1 MKYLTLITSLIAVFF
16 WLQNKE
22 ENQAP
27 TTAITTAKVKASA
40 ASESKKHWLA
50 RFYPEAGNQIAQ
62 AAEVPA
68 AESMAEAR
76 INGESRTPPIVRQE
90 QKVAATPA
98 ELADHAAY
106 QQYEAR
112 QNEQE
117 LAAFSKAVPAQIAQL
132 QEDIR
137 KGKNLGIA
145 PELIAQ
151 QERKVAELLAMR
163 QQVLMAHPEINPAQ

>member
-1 MKYLTLITSLIAVFF
+1 MKYLILIAGLIAVFF
-16 WLQNKE
+16 WLHTKE
-22 ENQAP
+22 ESQAP
-27 TTAITTAKVKASA
+27 TTAITTAKIKPSA
-40 ASESKKHWLA
+40 APDKHWLA
-50 RFYPEAGNQIAQ
+50 RFHPEAGNQTAQ

-90 QKVAATPA
+90 QKIAATPT

-112 QNEQE
+112 QNVQE

-137 KGKNLGIA
+137 KGKALGIA

-151 QERKVAELLAMR
+151 QERKVTELLAMR
-163 QQVLMAHPEINPAQ
+163 QQVLMAHPEINSAQ

>member
-1 MKYLTLITSLIAVFF
+1 MKYLIFAACLIAAFF
-16 WLQNKE
+16 WLQNKDE
-22 ENQAP
+22 SDTPA
-27 TTAITTAKVKASA
+27 TAITSARVNASA

-50 RFYPEAGNQIAQ
+50 RFYPEAGNQAAH
-62 AAEVPA
+62 AAETPA

-76 INGESRTPPIVRQE
+76 INGESRTPPIIRQA
-90 QKVAATPA
+90 QNIAAPPA

-112 QNEQE
+112 QNVQE

-137 KGKNLGIA
+137 KGKALGIA

-151 QERKVAELLAMR
+151 QERKVAELQAMR
-163 QQVLMAHPEINPAQ
+163 QQLLTAHPEINPAQ

>member
-1 MKYLTLITSLIAVFF
+1 MKYLTLIASLIAVFF
-16 WLQNKE
+16 WLPNKE
-22 ENQAP
+22 ESQAP
-27 TTAITTAKVKASA
+27 AMAITTTKVKASA
-40 ASESKKHWLA
+40 APDKHWLA
-50 RFYPEAGNQIAQ
+50 RFYPEASNQTAQ

-90 QKVAATPA
+90 QKMAATPSQ
-98 ELADHAAY
+98 LADLAAY

-112 QNEQE
+112 QNVQE

-137 KGKNLGIA
+137 RGKTLGIA